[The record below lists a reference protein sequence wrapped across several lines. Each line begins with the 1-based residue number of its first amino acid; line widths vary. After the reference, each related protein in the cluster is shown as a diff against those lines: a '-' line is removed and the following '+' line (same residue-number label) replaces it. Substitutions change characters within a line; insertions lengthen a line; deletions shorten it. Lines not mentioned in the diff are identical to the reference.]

1 MANSAVMTLRLAP
14 ELLSELKVRARAEGR
29 STSAEV
35 IHLLERVIRV
45 PLASAPAK
53 RSTMGMFAEF
63 DVPELSEFQDYG
75 RALTRAFE
83 ASLAESIER
92 YHRPE
97 VVLEPK
103 PMRPPRTRG
112 SRAKSR

>member
-14 ELLSELKVRARAEGR
+14 ELLSELKMRARAEGR

-45 PLASAPAK
+45 PVASGPAK

-63 DVPELSEFQDYG
+63 DAPELSAFQDYG
-75 RALTRAFE
+75 RALTSAFE

-92 YHRPE
+92 FHHSE
-97 VVLEPK
+97 VGLRPK
-103 PMRPPRTRG
+103 PMRPAKTRVG
-112 SRAKSR
+112 RAKAG